1 MKNNLDKFMV
11 TRLDIQNKKNKIVYL
26 PTGEK
31 VTIPKLSY
39 RHFVKLKTLTTPV
52 EIMNYIVGEIAPREL
67 TTAETEFLLIHLHYH
82 NNDKASKKLAELGVN
97 LDEMKISEAKYEF
110 TFDNIQLKFKP
121 VMFRDNLFE
130 MLESAKV
137 DGEEIELTDD
147 KRIQLINSLYRHE
160 RDEVKRGILPEV
172 YIMHKGK
179 TVKGLNIIVGE

>member
-39 RHFVKLKTLTTPV
+39 RHFVKLKTLKTPV
-52 EIMNYIVGEIAPREL
+52 EIMNYIVDEIKPRDL

-82 NNDKASKKLAELGVN
+82 NNEKATKKLAELGVDLN
-97 LDEMKISEAKYEF
+97 DMKISEAKYDY
-110 TFDNIQLKFKP
+110 TFDNIQMTFKP
-121 VMFRDNLFE
+121 VMFRDNIFE
-130 MLESAKV
+130 LLHSAKV

-147 KRIQLINSLYRHE
+147 KRLELINSLYRHE
-160 RDEVKRGILPEV
+160 YDEVKRGVLQEV